1 MTLPLHL
8 RIGQPT
14 VPALPSSLT
23 FDGKTALVTG
33 ANVGLGLA
41 TCLHLL
47 HHHLPRLIIGV
58 RSRDKGE
65 ATKAQL
71 LADPVVAA
79 LEHPPNI
86 FIYELDLASQKSVV
100 DFGVAIRRDIPKL
113 DLAVLN
119 AGVYLFELKLSPETR
134 RELTFQVNYVSNAL
148 LAIAL
153 LPLLKSSSVQS
164 NTPSRLSIV
173 GSEMTII
180 VKPMHIP
187 VQSAVFD
194 FMTNNKNYDGSNRY
208 SQSKLFVDM
217 FVQQLAKRVDH
228 TQVIVNCM
236 CPGVVMTSLARES
249 PWYLKHFLGIFFS
262 VKGGRTPEVGA
273 RLVIKALAASP
284 QSHGKFMANDR
295 LTQVPLMETE
305 DGLQIEAK
313 LWREI
318 LEVAEDSIPG
328 CTYALSN

>member
-1 MTLPLHL
+1 MTPHL

-14 VPALPSSLT
+14 VPVLPSSLT

-41 TCLHLL
+41 ACLHLL
-47 HHHLPRLIIGV
+47 QHRLPRLIIGV
-58 RSRDKGE
+58 RSRDKGD
-65 ATKAQL
+65 AAKAQL
-71 LADPVVAA
+71 LADSVVAA
-79 LEHPPNI
+79 LEYPPDI
-86 FIYELDLASQKSVV
+86 FIYELDLASQQSVI
-100 DFGVAIRRDIPKL
+100 DFGAAIRKDIPKL
-113 DLAVLN
+113 DLVVLN
-119 AGVYLFELKLSPETR
+119 AGVYVFELKLSPETR

-148 LAIAL
+148 LTILL
-153 LPLLKSSSVQS
+153 LPFLKSSSVQS

-173 GSEMTII
+173 GSEMATI
-180 VKPMHIP
+180 VKPIHIP

-194 FMTNNKNYDGSNRY
+194 SMANNKNYDSSNRY

-236 CPGVVMTSLARES
+236 CPGVVMTNLARES
-249 PWYLKHFLGIFFS
+249 PWYLKPFLGVFFA

-295 LTQVPLMETE
+295 LTQVPFMETE
-305 DGLQIEAK
+305 DGFQITAK
-313 LWREI
+313 LWKET
-318 LEVAEDSIPG
+318 LEVAEGMIPG
-328 CTYALSN
+328 CTYALSD